1 MIYLDNCATTFPKPS
16 IVLSAVEKANRYYA
30 ANPGRSGHK
39 LSLKASS
46 EVYNCRENLRDFFN
60 AKSAENVIFTLN
72 CTTAL
77 NTVIKGVLEEGDH
90 VIVSS
95 LEHNSV
101 MRPIKELEK
110 IGVTYTAAEVFPFD
124 NDATVDSFRKAIKS
138 NTRLAVIT
146 HASNVFGIKLPIERI
161 CALLHQYG
169 IIVCVD
175 AAQTAGVFPI
185 DVQNS
190 SIDFLCVAGHKGL
203 YGTMGTG
210 ALIIN
215 CDRIVK
221 PLISGG
227 TGSSSAELL
236 QPEILPDK
244 FESGTANVSGIAALN
259 AGVSFVRKKG
269 IENINSHEMN
279 LITDLYDAL
288 KRNKRVILYTDK
300 PQKEFFAPVLSFNL
314 EGINSEN
321 TAQLLNEKYDIAVR
335 AGLHCAPSAHRYMN
349 TIDEGTVRVCPS
361 VFTTSKQID
370 ALIFAINEISK
381 RKYVKNQLQ

>member
-1 MIYLDNCATTFPKPS
+1 MIYLDNCATTFPKPG

-39 LSLKASS
+39 LSLKASN

-77 NTVIKGVLEEGDH
+77 NIVIKGILEEGDH

-101 MRPIKELEK
+101 MRPVKELEK

-169 IIVCVD
+169 ILVCVD

-185 DVQNS
+185 DVQSS

-215 CDRIVK
+215 CDEPVK

-259 AGVSFVRKKG
+259 AGVNFVRKKG
-269 IENINSHEMN
+269 IENIYTHEMS
-279 LITDLYDAL
+279 LITNLYNAL
-288 KRNKRVILYTDK
+288 KRNSRVILYTDK
-300 PQKEFFAPVLSFNL
+300 PQEGFFAPVLSFNL

-335 AGLHCAPSAHRYMN
+335 AGLHCAPLAHSSMN
-349 TIDEGTVRVCPS
+349 TIDTGTVRVCPS
-361 VFTTSKQID
+361 VFTAQKQID
-370 ALIFAINEISK
+370 TLIFAINEIS
-381 RKYVKNQLQ
+381 RKF